1 MISGEETIEI
11 EDTVKENNLSVHIVT
26 KIPSDIT
33 LPVVLKVDSRKRWL
47 TANNHSATHLMHAA
61 LRSVLGNHVE
71 QKGSLV
77 DEKRLRFDF
86 SHFAR
91 LTPEEIRKVE
101 DLVNEKIWANI
112 PRGEWREMPMDG
124 SPKNGCNGFVW

>member
-77 DEKRLRFDF
+77 DEKRT
-86 SHFAR
+86 AIR
-91 LTPEEIRKVE
+91 LFRILPGLPPEEIRKVE
-101 DLVNEKIWANI
+101 DLVNEKNM
-112 PRGEWREMPMDG
+112 GKYTSWRMERNAHG
-124 SPKNGCNGFVW
+124 